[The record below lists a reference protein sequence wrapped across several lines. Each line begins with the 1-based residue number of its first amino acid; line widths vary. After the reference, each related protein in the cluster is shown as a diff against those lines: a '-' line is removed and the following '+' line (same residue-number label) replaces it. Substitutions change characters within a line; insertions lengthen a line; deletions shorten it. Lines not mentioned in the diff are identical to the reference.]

1 MSKHNKSGV
10 SQKGQVAVLGIDLSK
25 KKIGVKKIGV
35 RSFFLNKYNIQN
47 LTMV

>member
-25 KKIGVKKIGV
+25 N
-35 RSFFLNKYNIQN
+35 SFQLHGGYSGAIRPPIP
-47 LTMV
+47 VASGH

>member
-25 KKIGVKKIGV
+25 KKIGV